1 MFSVGS
7 VMQILYE
14 RLQLKLGGPHVS
26 WETEDNAVSSDCP
39 LTASTV
45 ASWFGG
51 GILSHLS
58 SISCLCFPGR
68 RSSFLSY
75 ENVVQKNVT

>member
-26 WETEDNAVSSDCP
+26 WETEDNASSDCP

-45 ASWFGG
+45 AS
-51 GILSHLS
+51 
-58 SISCLCFPGR
+58 
-68 RSSFLSY
+68 
-75 ENVVQKNVT
+75 